1 MAWFTRS
8 ACTGWPPAS
17 KANSITSLT
26 VSDVPRGG
34 VADTKA
40 NRCARSRGRMDAME
54 ALSKVTVPDRGG
66 SIPAKVL
73 SNVDLPDPFLPITTM
88 VLPGGRKKDNV
99 PTPSE
104 G

>member
-1 MAWFTRS
+1 
-8 ACTGWPPAS
+8 
-17 KANSITSLT
+17 
-26 VSDVPRGG
+26 
-34 VADTKA
+34 
-40 NRCARSRGRMDAME
+40 MDAME